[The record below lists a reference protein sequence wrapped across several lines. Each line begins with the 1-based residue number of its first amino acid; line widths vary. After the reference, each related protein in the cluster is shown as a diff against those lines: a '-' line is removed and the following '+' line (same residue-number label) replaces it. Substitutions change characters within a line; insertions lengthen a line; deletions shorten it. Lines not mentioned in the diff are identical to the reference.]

1 VALDAASC
9 ATQVLFFSP
18 PNTFTRPGFP
28 LSAYRLALIASVALA
43 PQPLQAQ
50 ASPAPAAAP
59 APAVRFTGYIQARE
73 TYRDGQ
79 GLTASINRARLTA
92 LGKVTPGVSWRIQGE
107 FRTGSI
113 GTGKASVSLQ
123 DAYIRYETGQ
133 FGIQAGQFKTPFTRE
148 FLTSLADVETADRAT
163 VVDSLA
169 PKRDIGVMGDYA
181 LGSISTLTL
190 GVFNGEGQNVT
201 ANTDSTLLWVGR
213 VTARPVAYLTL
224 GLNAAQ
230 YGSDS
235 TRYGIDGSL
244 QYKEAALQGEY
255 LGQHRDTGG
264 PDDTGWYA
272 QATYRVLRWL
282 QLVVK
287 QEDFRRPAISAAVR
301 NVGTTGGVN
310 VELGGGKV
318 RLLSDYVSRTIGT
331 PGTRQGA
338 LITQAQVKF

>member
-1 VALDAASC
+1 MSASW
-9 ATQVLFFSP
+9 
-18 PNTFTRPGFP
+18 
-28 LSAYRLALIASVALA
+28 LALLATVVLAS
-43 PQPLQAQ
+43 QPLQAQ
-50 ASPAPAAAP
+50 TSPAPPSAP

-92 LGKVTPGVSWRIQGE
+92 LGNATPTVSWRIQGE
-107 FRTGSI
+107 FRTSST

-123 DAYIRYETGQ
+123 DAYIRYAPGQ
-133 FGIQAGQFKTPFTRE
+133 FGIQAGQFKTPFSRE
-148 FLTSLADVETADRAT
+148 FLTSLADVETADRSM

-169 PKRDIGVMGDYA
+169 PKRDIGVMADYA
-181 LGSISTLTL
+181 LGSISTVTL

-235 TRYGIDGSL
+235 TRYGVDGSL
-244 QYKEAALQGEY
+244 EYKGAALEGEY
-255 LGQHRDTGG
+255 LGQHREGG
-264 PDDTGWYA
+264 AVDDKGWYA
-272 QATYRVLRWL
+272 QATYRVVPWV
-282 QLVVK
+282 QLVLK
-287 QEDFRRPAISAAVR
+287 QEDFRRSGISTAVQ

-310 VELGGGKV
+310 IEFGGGKV
-318 RLLSDYVSRTIGT
+318 RLLSDFVSRKIGT
-331 PGTRQGA
+331 PGTRQET